1 MPLALTEAAPA
12 KVNLFLHVLG
22 RRPDGYH
29 ELDSLA
35 VFAGAAD
42 RLEAYAAKD
51 LSLALRGPFGRALE
65 TEPDNLVL
73 RAARLLADAA
83 GVRPQARLVLHKH
96 LPVASG
102 IGGGSADAAAA
113 LRLLAKLWDLP
124 REFDLAPIAARLGA
138 DVPVCLSTRPRRM
151 RGVGERLGPPP
162 VLPEFGIALLN
173 PGTEVA
179 TAEVFRRRNGPF
191 SAPAQL
197 PSAWPDAGTMA
208 RDLAALSNDLEA
220 PAVTLCPAIGEVL
233 RALRAAPD
241 CLLARMSGSGAT
253 CFGLFGDAGRATEA
267 AAHLARPGWWSWGGR
282 CWLEHR
288 DHHAP
293 EAAPPRHI
301 RAAC

>member
-1 MPLALTEAAPA
+1 MALALTDAAPA

-42 RLEAYAAKD
+42 RLEAYAAED

-124 REFDLAPIAARLGA
+124 LR
-138 DVPVCLSTRPRRM
+138 VRPRADCSPAGCRRSGLPLHTPTADA
-151 RGVGERLGPPP
+151 RGG
-162 VLPEFGIALLN
+162 
-173 PGTEVA
+173 
-179 TAEVFRRRNGPF
+179 
-191 SAPAQL
+191 
-197 PSAWPDAGTMA
+197 
-208 RDLAALSNDLEA
+208 
-220 PAVTLCPAIGEVL
+220 
-233 RALRAAPD
+233 
-241 CLLARMSGSGAT
+241 
-253 CFGLFGDAGRATEA
+253 
-267 AAHLARPGWWSWGGR
+267 
-282 CWLEHR
+282 
-288 DHHAP
+288 
-293 EAAPPRHI
+293 
-301 RAAC
+301 